1 MNHIDNA
8 KLNIQQGNNKIL
20 ENIKSKYVIQNVFN
34 YIKNSNFK
42 YKLVNHNKYFQN
54 LLDLTLF
61 DYQEKYFRKYIEN
74 VKLDVLD

>member
-1 MNHIDNA
+1 MNHIDDA

-42 YKLVNHNKYFQN
+42 YK
-54 LLDLTLF
+54 
-61 DYQEKYFRKYIEN
+61 
-74 VKLDVLD
+74 